1 MRVLVARSFLQ
12 RARGLLGR
20 THLAADEAL
29 LLRPCSSVHTFGMC
43 FAIDVVFIDPQGV
56 VVAVREALGPW
67 RFARCRGAAAVLE
80 MAAGRPSARPCSG
93 WRPAPRDGRDSSP
106 ARISGWLPPCRW

>member
-1 MRVLVARSFLQ
+1 MSMRVLVARSFLQ

-20 THLAADEAL
+20 AHLADDEAL

-67 RFARCRGAAAVLE
+67 RVARCRGAAAVLE
-80 MAAGRPSARPCSG
+80 MAAGAARRAGLVPGTHLRLASTLSVVV
-93 WRPAPRDGRDSSP
+93 RA
-106 ARISGWLPPCRW
+106 